1 MSGQQNGQVTRRVTQ
16 AITYSI
22 LPTIVAIVAALV
34 ATSIVVWA
42 TGAPIGG
49 FVDTMLSVP
58 SNRDTIIIVNQ
69 ASMIALSAFAAA
81 ICFRMGLF
89 NIGVEG
95 QYIVGACA
103 GAFFAGSG
111 IVPGPLNILATL
123 IVAMLAG
130 IVWAM
135 IAAVLNVT
143 RGVSEVISAIM
154 LNYVALTL
162 AGYLVK
168 TYGERS
174 GYTFTTPKIPPS
186 SQPLGFG
193 LFADAPDVWA
203 LAILAVIVGIG
214 YSFLLGWTRFGF
226 DLRTTGESRT
236 AALANGIDPRRMV
249 LIVMAISGA
258 IAGLVWMPSFFGSTH
273 TFGIPEYFQRG
284 LGFTGLAV
292 ALLGRNT
299 SLGIGFGSL
308 LFAFLATQS
317 NRLQS
322 VGVARDV
329 VEITQGIVVL
339 MVVIAFEIARRI
351 KVRREQERVAREL
364 EPATTTGASA

>member
-1 MSGQQNGQVTRRVTQ
+1 MTGEQNQFARRATH
-16 AITYSI
+16 AIGYAV
-22 LPTIVAIVAALV
+22 LPTLVAILAALV
-34 ATSIVVWA
+34 VTSIVVWV
-42 TGAPIGG
+42 TGASIGG

-58 SNRDTIIIVNQ
+58 GPRDTIIIVNQ

-95 QYIVGACA
+95 QYIAGACA

-123 IVAMLAG
+123 MVAMLAG
-130 IVWAM
+130 VAWAS
-135 IAAVLNVT
+135 IAAVLKVT

-168 TYGERS
+168 TYGQRS
-174 GYTFTTPKIPPS
+174 GYTFTTPKLPPS

-203 LAILAVIVGIG
+203 LAILAVLVAVG

-226 DLRTTGESRT
+226 DVRAAGESPS

-249 LIVMAISGA
+249 LMVMAISGA
-258 IAGLVWMPSFFGSTH
+258 IAGLVWMPSFFGSAH

-299 SLGIGFGSL
+299 SLGIGFGAL
-308 LFAFLATQS
+308 LFAFLSTQS

-322 VGVARDV
+322 VGIGRDV

-351 KVRREQERVAREL
+351 KTRREQEQVARDL
-364 EPATTTGASA
+364 EPQATGVLP